1 VLQWAAV
8 MADRRLT
15 LAGLSPEAGEPS
27 TSLGP
32 GPAWL
37 KDAFRIAG
45 NPDGLLNPL
54 NVVTGP

>member
-1 VLQWAAV
+1 
-8 MADRRLT
+8 MADRRVT